1 MIAPLSPIEV
11 AGGMILGDEVHAR
24 IGAAILDGT
33 LRPGQRLR
41 DVDLARQLG
50 VSRTPVREALQRLER
65 FGLVEIAVG
74 RYTRVSTPA
83 NRLRDETGEFTA
95 YLMGNALR
103 IALQRCSDDQHA
115 AIVALADAVVAA
127 ALRADAVGLFEASTE
142 MFVEVTKATG
152 NAMFI
157 GVIREAALAIQRNLH
172 AWRPFLAGPLS
183 RNEGYVHR
191 IHKQRHPFAVRL
203 EAHRR
208 PAQHSGL
215 YNQRRDR
222 PYHQHDGRQAVD
234 HELVLDK
241 KERPRQAGAL
251 RDDDKGRH
259 GRGEGD
265 RGVEAKKSRR

>member
-1 MIAPLSPIEV
+1 M
-11 AGGMILGDEVHAR
+11 R

-33 LRPGQRLR
+33 LCPGQRLR
-41 DVDLARQLG
+41 DVDLACN
-50 VSRTPVREALQRLER
+50 SASPAPVREALQRLER

-74 RYTRVSTPA
+74 RPRVSTPD

-172 AWRPFLAGPLS
+172 GWRPFLAGPLS
-183 RNEGYVHR
+183 RNEGYGQLR
-191 IHKQRHPFAVRL
+191 ECMAVRD
-203 EAHRR
+203 
-208 PAQHSGL
+208 S
-215 YNQRRDR
+215 
-222 PYHQHDGRQAVD
+222 DGAEQM
-234 HELVLDK
+234 
-241 KERPRQAGAL
+241 L
-251 RDDDKGRH
+251 RYLH
-259 GRGEGD
+259 GI
-265 RGVEAKKSRR
+265 A

>member
-33 LRPGQRLR
+33 LCPGQRLR

-74 RYTRVSTPA
+74 RYTRVSTPDD
-83 NRLRDETGEFTA
+83 RLRDETGEFTA

-172 AWRPFLAGPLS
+172 GWRPFLAGPLS
-183 RNEGYVHR
+183 RNEGYVR
-191 IHKQRHPFAVRL
+191 LRECIAVRD
-203 EAHRR
+203 
-208 PAQHSGL
+208 S
-215 YNQRRDR
+215 
-222 PYHQHDGRQAVD
+222 DGAEQM
-234 HELVLDK
+234 
-241 KERPRQAGAL
+241 L
-251 RDDDKGRH
+251 RYLH
-259 GRGEGD
+259 GI
-265 RGVEAKKSRR
+265 A